1 MASWFGYLG
10 ALSIWFQRSE
20 NPAILIG
27 GLGFAMLAFLLVTI
41 YLRFRN
47 IEK

>member
-1 MASWFGYLG
+1 M
-10 ALSIWFQRSE
+10 WFQRSE

-27 GLGFAMLAFLLVTI
+27 GLGFAVLAFILVAI